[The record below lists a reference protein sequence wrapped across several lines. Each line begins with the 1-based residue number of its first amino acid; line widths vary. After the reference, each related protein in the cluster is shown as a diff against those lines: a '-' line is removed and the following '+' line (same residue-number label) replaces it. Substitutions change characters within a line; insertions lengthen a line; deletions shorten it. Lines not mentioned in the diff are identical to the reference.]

1 MESSTLLMPQIRIAM
16 PKQNGISVLNGHP
29 SSVVIRLTQPSKP
42 SRITTALQ
50 KSLRALN
57 KVVILLFRIPIWK
70 YLMPEKNSISAARA
84 GNKTNPMGGKYQDSH
99 GNSISPVRKYA
110 RTVTNK
116 RMQHAMVM
124 SWCLFVLK
132 SISVKEK
139 YVSLIPLFAAV
150 EDHCDGVRIPLDAP
164 NIPGART
171 CSIVPNICTE
181 GVKASALTVS

>member
-84 GNKTNPMGGKYQDSH
+84 GNKTNPMAGKYQDSH
-99 GNSISPVRKYA
+99 GNSISQVRKYA
-110 RTVTNK
+110 RTVANK
-116 RMQHAMVM
+116 RMQQAMVM
-124 SWCLFVLK
+124 PWCLFVLK

-150 EDHCDGVRIPLDAP
+150 EDHCDGVRVPLDAP